1 VSITTLMVHDVVLV
15 RATTAE
21 SRYGDDV
28 KDWSDTTR
36 TDSKGWVAQRARTED
51 VDGRE
56 AQVHDHVVY
65 LPAGTDVTG
74 LDRVE
79 WDDRTFEVV
88 GPVNR
93 AWSPLR
99 RGEHHVEL
107 DVRLVEG

>member
-1 VSITTLMVHDVVLV
+1 MSVRLLMVHDVVLV
-15 RATTAE
+15 RAGTVE

-28 KDWSDTTR
+28 KDWSGTTR
-36 TDSKGWVAQRARTED
+36 TEVKGWVAQRARDEV

-56 AQVHDHVVY
+56 AQVHDYVVF

-79 WDDRTFEVV
+79 WDDLTFEVV
-88 GPVNR
+88 GPPNR
-93 AWSPLR
+93 AWSAKA

-107 DVRLVEG
+107 DVRLVTG